1 MHRVKV
7 ERLGS
12 PKSSILMSFHFD
24 STHIFH
30 PVWKRNQHLDFVIV
44 VMLRYISIRHTPIF
58 LGSLLT
64 LRAVH
69 PLGEWAVEEEGD
81 LNN

>member
-1 MHRVKV
+1 
-7 ERLGS
+7 
-12 PKSSILMSFHFD
+12 MSFNFD

-30 PVWKRNQHLDFVIV
+30 PVWKKNQHLDFVIV
-44 VMLRYISIRHTPIF
+44 VMLRYTPIF

-69 PLGEWAVEEEGD
+69 PLGEWAGEEEGD